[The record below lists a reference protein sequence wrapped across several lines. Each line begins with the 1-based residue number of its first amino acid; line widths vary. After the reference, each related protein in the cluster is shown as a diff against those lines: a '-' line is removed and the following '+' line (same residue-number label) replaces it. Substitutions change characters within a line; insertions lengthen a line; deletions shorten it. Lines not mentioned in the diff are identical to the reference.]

1 MLIVVLDNGGSINR
15 PAIAYQRISDADQ
28 MQEVLEMMSPS
39 APQPRDAE
47 RRVYYELY
55 DKSRCLTDVVR
66 PKYHAPRHPAQTPS
80 YYPQQVPNIMS
91 TPEFFERL
99 DLDSLFW
106 AFYYMPGTYQQCVF
120 SEHISHSHD
129 SDPFT
134 SQMAGSARAEET
146 IVAVP
151 CQVPDLV
158 PAARQ
163 TG

>member
-1 MLIVVLDNGGSINR
+1 
-15 PAIAYQRISDADQ
+15 
-28 MQEVLEMMSPS
+28 MMSPS

-47 RRVYYELY
+47 RRVCDELC
-55 DKSRCLTDVVR
+55 DKLAFLTVVVR

-120 SEHISHSHD
+120 SEHISHPHD
-129 SDPFT
+129 SNLIIHVSGG
-134 SQMAGSARAEET
+134 SQRKS
-146 IVAVP
+146 
-151 CQVPDLV
+151 
-158 PAARQ
+158 
-163 TG
+163 

>member
-1 MLIVVLDNGGSINR
+1 
-15 PAIAYQRISDADQ
+15 
-28 MQEVLEMMSPS
+28 MQEVLDMMSPS

-47 RRVYYELY
+47 RRVYDELC
-55 DKSRCLTDVVR
+55 DEPGFLTVVVR

-120 SEHISHSHD
+120 YSLSTSRMHMIVTL
-129 SDPFT
+129 FT
-134 SQMAGSARAEET
+134 FQVARSARAEET

-158 PAARQ
+158 PAACQ
-163 TG
+163 AG